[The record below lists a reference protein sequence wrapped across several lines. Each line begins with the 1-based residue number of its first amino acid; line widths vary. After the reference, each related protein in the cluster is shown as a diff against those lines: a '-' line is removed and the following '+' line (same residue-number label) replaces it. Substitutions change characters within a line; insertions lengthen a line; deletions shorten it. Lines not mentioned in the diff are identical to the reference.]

1 MKIFLLLLAILSALG
16 VDGAS
21 RTCVI
26 HPRTL
31 DSQIK
36 AVSREVAA
44 YEGLSQNAYHDHD
57 MVACRHWDG
66 VALKLSNQLMD
77 LHRQRIAELEKESRK
92 QLEEKM
98 AALEI

>member
-1 MKIFLLLLAILSALG
+1 MRLLLLLLFMLVFSGLIP
-16 VDGAS
+16 AS

-31 DSQIK
+31 ESQIK